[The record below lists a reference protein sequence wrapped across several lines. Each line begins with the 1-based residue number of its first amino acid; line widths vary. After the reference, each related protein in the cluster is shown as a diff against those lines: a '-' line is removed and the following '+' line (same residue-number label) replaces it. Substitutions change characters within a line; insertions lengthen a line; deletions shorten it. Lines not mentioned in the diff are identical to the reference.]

1 MVGLD
6 LLGGAAV
13 YIGEQRLRLR
23 SFAYPFR
30 IGSR

>member
-6 LLGGAAV
+6 LLGGAAI
-13 YIGEQRLRLR
+13 YIWAQGLGLR
-23 SFAYPFR
+23 SFAYPYR